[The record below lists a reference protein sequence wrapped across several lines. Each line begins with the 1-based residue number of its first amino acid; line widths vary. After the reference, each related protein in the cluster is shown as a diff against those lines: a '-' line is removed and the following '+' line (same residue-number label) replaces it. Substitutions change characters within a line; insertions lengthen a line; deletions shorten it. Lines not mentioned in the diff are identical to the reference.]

1 MKPNARFQETFDG
14 RVAVVT
20 GAGSGIGRELALLLR
35 DSGARV
41 HACDRNEGAIRPLA
55 ETPSAP
61 GSITPHVLDVADGRA
76 VTSVFRRIE
85 EEEGRID
92 FLFNNAGITLLGESH
107 LLSFDLWKS
116 LLDINLMGVVH
127 GIQAVYPSMVRQGR
141 GHIINTASVAAVTG
155 YATSVAYA
163 GSKAAIL
170 ELSRSLGS
178 EAEGHGVRVSAAC
191 PGYVNSGI
199 FSQERIVG
207 SDRDHVVG
215 NLPVAMLPPRTAARM
230 LLEGVVRKQREIIFP
245 TTARMFCFLGRW
257 FPFLLAPS
265 QKKLIR
271 VFREGGGIAARD

>member
-1 MKPNARFQETFDG
+1 MKPDVRFPQTFGG

-20 GAGSGIGRELALLLR
+20 GAGSGIGRELVLLLR

-41 HACDRNEGAIRPLA
+41 HACDRNEEPVRKLA
-55 ETPSAP
+55 EAASAH
-61 GSITPHVLDVADGRA
+61 GSITPHVLNVADGGA
-76 VTSVFRRIE
+76 VTSVFRRID
-85 EEEGRID
+85 EEEGGID

-107 LLSFDLWKS
+107 LLPFDLWKS

-127 GIQAVYPSMVRQGR
+127 GIQAVYPSMVRRGR

-170 ELSRSLGS
+170 ELSRSLGA

-230 LLEGVVRKQREIIFP
+230 LLDGVVRNKREIIFP
-245 TTARMFCFLGRW
+245 ATARMFCFLGRW

-271 VFREGGGIAARD
+271 VFREGGKIGRE